1 MEGNP
6 QEVNKELTF
15 HRHAYPVF
23 LKIVFILESGMLL
36 PSIAGEDK
44 KGIDMNPKPML
55 TNLVASAHLLFPQGA
70 GVFCQDLQFCIFF
83 TYYY

>member
-1 MEGNP
+1 MSNPEMEGNP

-36 PSIAGEDK
+36 PSIAGEDQ
-44 KGIDMNPKPML
+44 KGKEKRMEGNSTYDI
-55 TNLVASAHLLFPQGA
+55 SQ
-70 GVFCQDLQFCIFF
+70 CIFE
-83 TYYY
+83 

>member
-1 MEGNP
+1 MSNPEMEGNP

-44 KGIDMNPKPML
+44 KGKEKRMEGN
-55 TNLVASAHLLFPQGA
+55 S
-70 GVFCQDLQFCIFF
+70 
-83 TYYY
+83 TYVISQCNFE

>member
-23 LKIVFILESGMLL
+23 KKNCVYIGKWDVVTFHSWRGL
-36 PSIAGEDK
+36 K
-44 KGIDMNPKPML
+44 KGKEKGMEGNSTYII
-55 TNLVASAHLLFPQGA
+55 SQ
-70 GVFCQDLQFCIFF
+70 CIFE
-83 TYYY
+83 